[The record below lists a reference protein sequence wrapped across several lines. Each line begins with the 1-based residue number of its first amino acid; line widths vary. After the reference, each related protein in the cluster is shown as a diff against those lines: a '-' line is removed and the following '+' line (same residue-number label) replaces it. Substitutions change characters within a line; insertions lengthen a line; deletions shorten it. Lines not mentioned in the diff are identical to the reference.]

1 MAKICVTVWHLRGW
15 AKRRS
20 VASTRYCLQHNMGMG
35 GATVVT
41 IYKRIDGEVAPRVED
56 TKPEEDGRSRLGYN
70 PAEEARSISREDWKS
85 VLAEGEASSAWA
97 AAELPWNLNP
107 GAYSTRAKL

>member
-1 MAKICVTVWHLRGW
+1 
-15 AKRRS
+15 
-20 VASTRYCLQHNMGMG
+20 MGMG

-41 IYKRIDGEVAPRVED
+41 IYKRIDGEVAPKIED